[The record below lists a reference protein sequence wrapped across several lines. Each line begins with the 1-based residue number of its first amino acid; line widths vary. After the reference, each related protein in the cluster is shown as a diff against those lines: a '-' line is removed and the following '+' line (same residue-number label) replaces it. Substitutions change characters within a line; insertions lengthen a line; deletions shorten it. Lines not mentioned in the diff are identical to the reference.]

1 MSTTLG
7 RFVLSDDFRYKF
19 ARHFTFW
26 LFWWVF
32 QGLLYGI
39 YYVGIAGP
47 GALAVSFGDALI
59 FLLQHMFLSYG
70 LMYIAVPLIM
80 KDKYLQGIGI
90 TVGLIIISAFLSPF
104 LTRTLIKLF
113 REFIE
118 FPGKEGTIFYL
129 FMGGLRGSLTVA
141 GFAVSI
147 KLLKYWYVNKIEKQ
161 RLQKENAE
169 AQLQALR
176 GQLQPHFMFNT
187 LNSIYSLSLK
197 HSSQTSDAILR
208 LSQLMRY
215 MLVECNNLT
224 IPLSKEIGMLTD
236 YIELERTRLGDR
248 LEMSVNIE
256 GDIDGQ
262 NIPPL
267 LLLPYLENSFKYG
280 AHESVTQAWISFD
293 LLVHDHEM
301 RFKLINGKPASGMA
315 KPESFHVGLENASK
329 RLNLLYPDAH
339 ELQLIEDED
348 SFIVSLNIQL
358 KKIKIP
364 A

>member
-1 MSTTLG
+1 MSGVLS
-7 RFVLSDDFRYKF
+7 RFVLSDQVRYRF
-19 ARHFTFW
+19 VRHFSFW

-32 QGLLYGI
+32 QGFMYGSHYI
-39 YYVGIAGP
+39 EIGGP
-47 GALAVSFGDALI
+47 KALIISFGDALI

-70 LMYIAVPLIM
+70 LMYYAVPQIM
-80 KDKYLQGIGI
+80 KDRYLGGLVI
-90 TVGLIIISAFLSPF
+90 TGCLIIIAAFLSPL

-113 REFIE
+113 RDFIE
-118 FPGKEGTIFYL
+118 SPGKDATIFYL

-169 AQLQALR
+169 ARLQALQ

-197 HSSQTSDAILR
+197 QSSQTSDAILR

-224 IPLSKEIGMLTD
+224 IPLSREISMLTD
-236 YIELERTRLGDR
+236 YIELEKTRLGDR

-256 GDIDGQ
+256 GDIEGQ

-280 AHESVTQAWISFD
+280 AHESVAQAWVSFD

-301 RFKLINGKPASGMA
+301 RFKLINGKPMNGTA
-315 KPESFHVGLENASK
+315 KPESFHVGLENTSK

-339 ELQLIEDED
+339 ELHLIEDED

-358 KKIKIP
+358 KRIKIP